1 MAQNTCKTMKNIIVF
16 GATGGIGVYT
26 VLHLHDTGK
35 YNVIAVGHR
44 KNDNGF
50 FEQYGIPYF
59 SVDIS
64 DYKSFDVLPK
74 EEIEAVVNFAGVLP
88 ARSYN
93 PRMYISSFT
102 MGQLNVLEYM
112 NSVGCKKI
120 ISAQTPADLWYLQ
133 NTATPMPADAQR
145 SFPPSTDHSI
155 YTIAKN
161 AAIDITEYYHNTFGI
176 SRFILRFFNVYM
188 YHPNPYYYVDGI
200 KRMISFRLLM
210 DKASSG
216 QDIEVWGDPT
226 RSKEMLYVKD
236 LAQLVEQCVESPL
249 EGGIYNVGSLKQVTL
264 EEQIDGII
272 EVFSEETKSKK
283 VLRPDKPN
291 ALFNHLD
298 ISKTIEDLG
307 YNPKFTY
314 IEWLKDFK
322 KEMEENRF
330 ELIWGKRSDYE

>member
-1 MAQNTCKTMKNIIVF
+1 MKNIIVF

-74 EEIEAVVNFAGVLP
+74 EKIEAVVNFAGVLP

>member
-1 MAQNTCKTMKNIIVF
+1 MKNIIVF